1 VAAPAILSESAA
13 RDMLPHQDPI
23 GRRVQQ
29 ESKTYDVIGV
39 VPDLK
44 AGILSGGNKAMIYL
58 PLNHENLAHPPAG
71 GMTLMVRAGL
81 GTDAVEGVRREIASM
96 DPNITV
102 FNTRTLARALDDN
115 NASLRVGT
123 VLYGGMGIFGLIL
136 ASIGLAGVTAYS
148 VAQRRKEIGIRMALG
163 AGKAQVLR
171 LVLREGSALV
181 IIGSALG
188 FLIAWMLARSLSA
201 VLNVFAQVFQTTAN
215 DPRLIIGA
223 PLLLAA
229 LAMLACYLPA
239 RKSTKIDPLI
249 ALRDE

>member
-1 VAAPAILSESAA
+1 
-13 RDMLPHQDPI
+13 
-23 GRRVQQ
+23 
-29 ESKTYDVIGV
+29 
-39 VPDLK
+39 
-44 AGILSGGNKAMIYL
+44 
-58 PLNHENLAHPPAG
+58 
-71 GMTLMVRAGL
+71 MTLMVRAGL